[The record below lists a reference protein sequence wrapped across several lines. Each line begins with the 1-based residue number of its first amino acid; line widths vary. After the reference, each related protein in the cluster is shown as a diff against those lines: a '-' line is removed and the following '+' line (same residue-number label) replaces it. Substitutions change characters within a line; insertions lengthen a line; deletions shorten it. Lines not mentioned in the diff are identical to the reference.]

1 MGIIATHQYVNT
13 FAGGGTLPTD
23 GNMCATRAWI
33 ESNYPNVGIVGEYS
47 SNQLV
52 QEQHLVRKDLEITS
66 IIVDGNNVPLTKV
79 TGNIWQ
85 NTDTV
90 EVVSAPHF
98 TVVIEVANVGDRHI
112 YPLFDMYGI
121 SNIEFSREYEPGPND
136 TATITYR
143 DIYIEPDW
151 RGPHEATFYLANELS
166 PNYEEIYAQVFLQKI
181 TFV

>member
-1 MGIIATHQYVNT
+1 MGTIATHQYVNT

-23 GNMCATRAWI
+23 GNMCATRSWI
-33 ESNYPNVGIVGEYS
+33 ESNYPNVGIIGEYS
-47 SNQLV
+47 LNQLV

-66 IIVDGNNVPLTKV
+66 IVVDGNNVPLTKE

-90 EVVSAPHF
+90 EVVSVPHF
-98 TVVIEVANVGDRHI
+98 TVVIKVANVGDRHI

-136 TATITYR
+136 TATIIYR

-151 RGPHEATFYLANELS
+151 RGSHEAIFYLANELS
-166 PNYEEIYAQVFLQKI
+166 PDYNEIYAQVFLQKL

>member
-1 MGIIATHQYVNT
+1 MKAT
-13 FAGGGTLPTD
+13 G
-23 GNMCATRAWI
+23 
-33 ESNYPNVGIVGEYS
+33 S
-47 SNQLV
+47 
-52 QEQHLVRKDLEITS
+52 
-66 IIVDGNNVPLTKV
+66 
-79 TGNIWQ
+79 IWQ

-121 SNIEFSREYEPGPND
+121 SDIEFSREYEPGPND

-166 PNYEEIYAQVFLQKI
+166 PNYEEIYAQVFLQKL